1 MAANALRNQARQ
13 MGGANTAKNG
23 AGAGFGFG
31 RDTKSKNG
39 FFGSVVEQ
47 EP

>member
-13 MGGANTAKNG
+13 MGGANTAKHG
-23 AGAGFGFG
+23 GQGGFGFG
-31 RDTKSKNG
+31 AAKSKG

>member
-13 MGGANTAKNG
+13 MGGAQTTKQG
-23 AGAGFGFG
+23 PAGGFAFG

-47 EP
+47 